1 MHWERTSPDIPG
13 KADRPQGVQA
23 LQRILVVLAN
33 PKGTDTLRLDAE
45 ARAIRESVALSP
57 NRDGIELRLLSAA
70 TIDDVR
76 RALLSFPCEIIH
88 FSGHGTDGGLVL
100 EDNLGAAKIVRPEAL
115 AELLVAHA
123 PPLSCAVLNA
133 CYGDTTGYPASD
145 GVPYTVLSG
154 GSIADPD
161 AIEFSKGFYDAIG
174 AGKDVPF
181 AYQEG
186 CRTIA
191 LAHQGR
197 ATMPLLI
204 KSTELILSEVLC
216 SCRSPRRIESS
227 NQQASWP
234 RGDSLK
240 ALRLAVQLARY
251 DRSRAL
257 TSRHILLALLSL
269 PDGVT
274 TEVIASVG
282 GDIPQ
287 MCHQITSSIDK
298 TDVPA
303 STLRLTKSV
312 QEIIT
317 HLDELCE
324 DSGPTDNDD
333 GDFLQAMLETQSESA
348 TVEELLSD
356 LAVTR
361 SHLLNRLVSVRMQ
374 QASTP
379 KRRLNSE

>member
-1 MHWERTSPDIPG
+1 
-13 KADRPQGVQA
+13 
-23 LQRILVVLAN
+23 
-33 PKGTDTLRLDAE
+33 
-45 ARAIRESVALSP
+45 
-57 NRDGIELRLLSAA
+57 
-70 TIDDVR
+70 
-76 RALLSFPCEIIH
+76 
-88 FSGHGTDGGLVL
+88 
-100 EDNLGAAKIVRPEAL
+100 
-115 AELLVAHA
+115 
-123 PPLSCAVLNA
+123 
-133 CYGDTTGYPASD
+133 
-145 GVPYTVLSG
+145 
-154 GSIADPD
+154 
-161 AIEFSKGFYDAIG
+161 
-174 AGKDVPF
+174 
-181 AYQEG
+181 
-186 CRTIA
+186 
-191 LAHQGR
+191 
-197 ATMPLLI
+197 MPLLI